1 MSGNRYFKE
10 IAWVSTVVY
19 SIIYGVLEYFAFHS
33 PNYNGALKISKY
45 FPNMYFYWTFM
56 LLTAV
61 GITFVFCRNWI
72 SVFWSMW
79 LFPVIEDLVFFI
91 ALAIHQHRF
100 PFPVSNWYDDAF
112 LIAKFTRLGQATL
125 FWPFVPRFYYILP
138 LIYLLGRFIPIFG
151 SKMKNFLK

>member
-10 IAWVSTVVY
+10 IALVSTVVY

-72 SVFWSMW
+72 SVFWSMLPIW
-79 LFPVIEDLVFFI
+79 DGKWEAMLMY
-91 ALAIHQHRF
+91 RF